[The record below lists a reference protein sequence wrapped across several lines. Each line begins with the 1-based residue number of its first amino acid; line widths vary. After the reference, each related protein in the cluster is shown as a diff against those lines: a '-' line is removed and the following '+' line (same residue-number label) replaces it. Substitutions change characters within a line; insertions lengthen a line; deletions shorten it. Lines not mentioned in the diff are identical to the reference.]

1 MTYRIS
7 EKERIKQR
15 RAARLQVAD
24 RRADGLATSEVL
36 EIYLPFTHNRTLPK
50 RRGDASKRL
59 AYPPPPVRE
68 RNTDP
73 LSLWERVRVRAP
85 GRTPLPPRG
94 RPQPD
99 A

>member
-36 EIYLPFTHNRTLPK
+36 ELYQPFTNNRTLPK
-50 RRGDASKRL
+50 TRR
-59 AYPPPPVRE
+59 
-68 RNTDP
+68 
-73 LSLWERVRVRAP
+73 
-85 GRTPLPPRG
+85 
-94 RPQPD
+94 
-99 A
+99 

>member
-50 RRGDASKRL
+50 DAAMIRKL
-59 AYPPPPVRE
+59 EIVR
-68 RNTDP
+68 P
-73 LSLWERVRVRAP
+73 AFA
-85 GRTPLPPRG
+85 GRTP
-94 RPQPD
+94 
-99 A
+99 

>member
-36 EIYLPFTHNRTLPK
+36 EIYLPFTNNRTLPK
-50 RRGDASKRL
+50 DAAMLRKDLQIPRRR
-59 AYPPPPVRE
+59 
-68 RNTDP
+68 
-73 LSLWERVRVRAP
+73 
-85 GRTPLPPRG
+85 
-94 RPQPD
+94 
-99 A
+99 

>member
-36 EIYLPFTHNRTLPK
+36 ELYLPFTNNRTLPK
-50 RRGDASKRL
+50 TRR
-59 AYPPPPVRE
+59 
-68 RNTDP
+68 
-73 LSLWERVRVRAP
+73 
-85 GRTPLPPRG
+85 
-94 RPQPD
+94 
-99 A
+99 